1 MTEMV
6 EMADEMVN
14 RTMAIAMF
22 RHQRT
27 RVVPPRTRHYVSS
40 LYLGVYEVQQE
51 AECLPFPSGK
61 VVFFFPRYRPHTG
74 YDWV

>member
-1 MTEMV
+1 MV
-6 EMADEMVN
+6 EVADETFN
-14 RTMAIAMF
+14 RTMTIVIF

-27 RVVPPRTRHYVSS
+27 PVVPPRTRHSVSS